1 MTKYLL
7 SLICLLLSSAT
18 LFAAEPLKVSSEIKQ
33 ANVYLK
39 GAVLK
44 NKATA
49 NIPAGRSSIIFTGL
63 SYNIQRESIRIK
75 SEGCQIFSVTMK
87 KNFMDLKLLDEQLKE
102 QKEELIKLSEK
113 REDGNDLLAVY
124 ANEKGMILSNMSIG
138 GEQNGVDPE
147 KLRLAADF
155 FRQRL
160 TDILSKEQA
169 IKADMGK
176 MDKRILE
183 LATQINESAAKNVY
197 PTSEIEININ
207 AEKSVNAQFDIEYY
221 ITEAGWFPAYDFR
234 VNSLT
239 TPMQIDY
246 VAHIYQNS
254 GLDWKNVEVSVSS
267 ADPGNNGGM
276 PIPKTWYVSQ
286 NSYGLQYDVQ
296 KPKTEQ
302 NKVSGRVTDNMGN
315 PVPYANI
322 SIANSSV
329 GGSTDYEGR
338 FNIALPAGARNMIIS
353 AVGYDKQDRRIE
365 GYDMSITLQS
375 SARQLEE
382 VTIASNMATAAV
394 SEQINIRS
402 SRSESKVVL
411 DAAKVRESSGAVLE
425 SNVNTTTSA
434 VSFEYTLKEKMNVPS
449 DGRPYTAQIMKR
461 EILAEYKHFAAPKI
475 TRDAY
480 LNIFIPEWE
489 KLNLLEGEVNLYFGN
504 SYTGK
509 SVVSLRDLKDS
520 LEFSMGKDPNVKIQR
535 TLAFQKT
542 TGGGILPNKTSGY
555 RWNSEIRNT
564 GTMPVRLTVTEPF
577 PVSTEKEIKVE
588 LDKEL
593 SGASIDKEKGL
604 LTWEI
609 TLQPGEQKKLD
620 FGFSVT
626 YPKALNMRFE

>member
-7 SLICLLLSSAT
+7 SLICLLLSVA

-49 NIPAGRSSIIFTGL
+49 NIPAGRSSILFTGL
-63 SYNIQRESIRIK
+63 SYNIQSESIRIK
-75 SEGCQIFSVTMK
+75 PEGCQILSVTMK
-87 KNFMDLKLLDEQLKE
+87 KNFMDLELLDEQLKK
-102 QKEELIKLSEK
+102 QKEELIRLRDK
-113 REDGNDLLAVY
+113 RKDDDALLAVY
-124 ANEKGMILSNMSIG
+124 ANEKEMILSNKSIG

-169 IKADMGK
+169 IKTDIAK
-176 MDKRILE
+176 TDKRMLE
-183 LATQINESAAKNVY
+183 LANQINESAAKNVY

-207 AEKSVNAQFDIEYY
+207 AEKTGNAQFEIEYY
-221 ITEAGWFPAYDFR
+221 ITEAGWYPAYDFR

-276 PIPKTWYVSQ
+276 PVPKTWYVSQ

-302 NKVSGRVTDNMGN
+302 NKVSGRVTDHTGN
-315 PVPYANI
+315 PIPYANI

-329 GGSTDYEGR
+329 GGTTDFEGR
-338 FNIALPAGARNMIIS
+338 FNVALPAGAQSMVIS
-353 AVGYDKQDRRIE
+353 AVGYDRQERRIE
-365 GYDMSITLQS
+365 TYDMSVTLQS
-375 SARQLEE
+375 STKQLQEVMVTSAVGTADMEE
-382 VTIASNMATAAV
+382 LS
-394 SEQINIRS
+394 IRG
-402 SRSESKVVL
+402 SRAEAKIYADGV
-411 DAAKVRESSGAVLE
+411 KVRGNSGAVLE

-434 VSFEYTLKEKMNVPS
+434 VSFEYALKEKINIPS
-449 DGRPYTAQIMKR
+449 DGRPYTSQIMKR
-461 EILAEYKHFAAPKI
+461 EILAEYKHFAAPKL

-480 LNIFIPEWE
+480 LSVFIPEWE

-535 TLAFQKT
+535 TLTAQKT
-542 TGGGILPNKTSGY
+542 TGGGILPNKTSAY
-555 RWNSEIRNT
+555 RWSSEIRNT

-593 SGASIDKEKGL
+593 SSASIDKEKGL
-604 LTWEI
+604 MTWEI
-609 TLQPGEQKKLD
+609 ILQPGEQKKLE

>member
-7 SLICLLLSSAT
+7 GFLCLLLSVT
-18 LFAAEPLKVSSEIKQ
+18 VFAAEPLKVSSEIKQ

-49 NIPAGRSSIIFTGL
+49 NIPSGRSSIIFTGL

-87 KNFMDLKLLDEQLKE
+87 KNFMDLELLDEQLKK
-102 QKEELIKLSEK
+102 QKEELIKLREK
-113 REDGNDLLAVY
+113 RKDDEDLLAVY
-124 ANEKGMILSNMSIG
+124 ANEKEMILSNKSIG

-147 KLRLAADF
+147 KLRLAAEF

-169 IKADMGK
+169 IKTDIAK
-176 MDKRILE
+176 TDKRMLE
-183 LATQINESAAKNVY
+183 LANQINESAAKNVY

-207 AEKSVNAQFDIEYY
+207 AEKTGNAQFEIEYY
-221 ITEAGWFPAYDFR
+221 ITEAGWYPAYDFR

-276 PIPKTWYVSQ
+276 PVPKTWYVSQ

-302 NKVSGRVTDNMGN
+302 NKVSGRVTDNTGN
-315 PVPYANI
+315 PIPYANI

-329 GGSTDYEGR
+329 GGTTDFEGR
-338 FNIALPAGARNMIIS
+338 FNVALPAGAQSMVIS
-353 AVGYDKQDRRIE
+353 AVGYDRQERRIE
-365 GYDMSITLQS
+365 TYDMSVTLQS
-375 SARQLEE
+375 STKQLQEVMVTSAVGTADMEE
-382 VTIASNMATAAV
+382 LS
-394 SEQINIRS
+394 IRG
-402 SRSESKVVL
+402 SRAEAKIYVDGV
-411 DAAKVRESSGAVLE
+411 KVRGNSGAVLE

-434 VSFEYTLKEKMNVPS
+434 VSFEYALKEKINIPS
-449 DGRPYTAQIMKR
+449 DGRPYTSQIMKR
-461 EILAEYKHFAAPKI
+461 EILAEYKHFAAPKL

-480 LNIFIPEWE
+480 LSVFIPEWE

-504 SYTGK
+504 SYSGK

-542 TGGGILPNKTSGY
+542 TGSGILPNKTGAY

-593 SGASIDKEKGL
+593 SSASIDKEKGVM
-604 LTWEI
+604 TWEI
-609 TLQPGEQKKLD
+609 TLQPGEQKKLE